1 MNPWAERELGA
12 LLVVPIRVDALVL
25 AHDQLMVNASADF
38 SLLPYSDGTRDVNPD
53 VANISE
59 NIVSRPLQDATLY
72 LKAGVHL
79 HWKLP
84 GPLTRGVQSPSAT
97 TFPVVPNRWLVA
109 RGRAA
114 KDGSRVIDQA
124 WVVESDYVYPDGQS
138 VDLGAVN
145 IPVGPGTPAAGVRP
159 YRYLGRRIE
168 LVEWLSRGPGED
180 SDSGLA
186 AIGYPGGLTAV
197 GYGDPNFASFYPNC
211 RSVFGLYDAEAAAE
225 LAGLTYDV
233 VGWYGDPA
241 DDFLATLVAGLRADR
256 ASDNQAPF
264 TDAELAGAV
273 AQSIGW
279 TATLADG
286 APFPAGMVCAG
297 RVRFDVA
304 TVAENP
310 DFQDTTTTV
319 VLANTGTEALSA
331 LLARQIQSSTAP
343 ELIEDQLEAVQLASF
358 LDHRQLDVGAKFDEA
373 RHRKGFLAVSGGT
386 SWSIRVDTFCTT
398 SPGTDDTGP
407 ADAIAAGQRVQIV
420 LPENLAGLLE
430 TANSFQQEYNQA
442 VDAVESLRRQT
453 FADWYK
459 FMLCAYPP
467 DDARDDYP
475 DIDEVRQFIK
485 THDLDPLAAAIAAL
499 GSLPAPTVGAVAKP
513 GTSTQLD
520 APAPATSTLAAQL
533 EDALTAIQT
542 QLDTLNKGQQACA
555 GGARFVLSPV
565 PAPRYWQP
573 AEPVVLLS
581 GPAVRPLNRPGKGAP
596 LPCAILDLTVK
607 ALLALPLD
615 QLAARLDA
623 WYAATDADPPG
634 LLRWIAQPWSPFLL
648 QWEVEVLPVAAG
660 GNLDPDSETYS
671 PDFLSDNFDL
681 PANAPDLQL
690 AAGHGGLTKAVNI
703 YVGQSNLTPQ
713 ARLQLAEQ
721 LDDYLNDPRA
731 DKTSDAYANLTAA
744 AKIVNDP
751 AFVCL
756 SQALGGFNDALLMH
770 MQTKQLEIDDP
781 LGFPLDR
788 AFGRAVGQA
797 VAKSYTSAPQPEWDF
812 NPIRTG
818 GLRLGQLRLVDG
830 FGRFKDID
838 VKSVVTPA
846 RLEMPG
852 DSDQDHPAGAQPAEL
867 VWLPPRLAQPARLN
881 FRWLSAA
888 AGIVEMNDH
897 PATSPI
903 CGWLLPNNLDGSLM
917 VYDSDGRPLGIIDY
931 RASWE
936 TTPGGPDI
944 TPDQIADV
952 HLGRVVRALTAQ
964 TSDAADFL
972 SAFLASVDSALDN
985 IDPENFAQHADLALL
1000 MGRPVAVARA
1010 TLGLELKG
1018 RPSVHQAW
1026 NAFRQDLRRLSRDI
1040 DGFTQVG
1047 VPIRIGEFEQFNDGL
1062 VGYWIETERGDGFQD
1077 ETFFAPQSTEPG
1089 HTRIQTNQNNPAPIV
1104 RTLIDPPLSLT
1115 ILLDPRGKVHATCG
1129 ILPVKAIDIPPE
1141 QYAAAL
1147 SAIEVVFLSTPV
1159 VTRQGTVNIPV
1170 PMEEGYSWSWVD
1182 RAPGAI
1188 PPLARPD
1195 PQATLAGPL
1204 EIREG
1209 WLKLSP
1215 APAAAEPPADPGP
1228 KIAARVP

>member
-1 MNPWAERELGA
+1 MGR

-25 AHDQLMVNASADF
+25 THDQLMVNASADF
-38 SLLPYSDGTRDVNPD
+38 SLLPYSDGTRDLNPD

-84 GPLTRGVQSPSAT
+84 GPLTRGIQSPSAT

-114 KDGSRVIDQA
+114 KNGSRIIDQA
-124 WVVESDYVYPDGQS
+124 WVVESDYVYPDGQI

-168 LVEWLSRGPGED
+168 LVEWLSRGPGGD
-180 SDSGLA
+180 RGGGLA

-225 LAGLTYDV
+225 LSGLTYDV

-241 DDFLATLVAGLRADR
+241 DDFLARLVAGLRADR
-256 ASDNQAPF
+256 AGDNQAPF

-286 APFPAGMVCAG
+286 APFPAGMAW
-297 RVRFDVA
+297 
-304 TVAENP
+304 P
-310 DFQDTTTTV
+310 DGCDSMSPRSPRIRTSRTRPRPSSWPIQGPRHSLPFW
-319 VLANTGTEALSA
+319 
-331 LLARQIQSSTAP
+331 RRIQSSTAP
-343 ELIEDQLEAVQLASF
+343 QQIEDQLEAIQLASF

-386 SWSIRVDTFCTT
+386 SWSIRVETYCTM

-420 LPENLAGLLE
+420 LPENLAALLE
-430 TANSFQQEYNQA
+430 TANSLQQEYNRA

-459 FMLCAYPP
+459 LMLCAYPP

-499 GSLPAPTVGAVAKP
+499 GSPPASTNGAVAKS
-513 GTSTQLD
+513 GTSTQSG

-533 EDALTAIQT
+533 EVALAAIQT

-596 LPCAILDLTVK
+596 LPCAILDLTVE

-671 PDFLSDNFDL
+671 PDFLSSNFDL
-681 PANAPDLQL
+681 PANAPDLHL
-690 AAGHGGLTKAVNI
+690 ASGRGGLTKAVNI

-731 DKTSDAYANLTAA
+731 DKASDAYANLTAA
-744 AKIVNDP
+744 AKILNDP

-770 MQTKQLEIDDP
+770 MQTKQMEIDDP
-781 LGFPLDR
+781 IGFPLDR
-788 AFGRAVGQA
+788 AFARAVGQA
-797 VAKSYTSAPQPEWDF
+797 VGKSYTSAPQPEWDF

-818 GLRLGQLRLVDG
+818 GMRLGQLRLVDG
-830 FGRFKDID
+830 FGQFKDID

-846 RLEMPG
+846 RMEMPG
-852 DSDQDHPAGAQPAEL
+852 HSDL

-917 VYDSDGRPLGIIDY
+917 IYDSDGRPLGIIDS

-952 HLGRVVRALTAQ
+952 HLGRVVQALTAQ

-1062 VGYWIETERGDGFQD
+1062 VGYWIESELGDGFQD
-1077 ETFFAPQSTEPG
+1077 GTFFAPQSTEPG
-1089 HTRIQTNQNNPAPIV
+1089 HNKIQTNQNNPAPIV
-1104 RTLIDPPLSLT
+1104 RTLNDSPLSLT

-1141 QYAAAL
+1141 QYSGAPRGDRGRL
-1147 SAIEVVFLSTPV
+1147 PV
-1159 VTRQGTVNIPV
+1159 DARRDPA
-1170 PMEEGYSWSWVD
+1170 GY
-1182 RAPGAI
+1182 G
-1188 PPLARPD
+1188 
-1195 PQATLAGPL
+1195 
-1204 EIREG
+1204 EY
-1209 WLKLSP
+1209 
-1215 APAAAEPPADPGP
+1215 PPADGGRLHLVVGGP
-1228 KIAARVP
+1228 RAGCDPATGQAGPTGDSRGTARDP